1 MSALT
6 LTGVDEVKAM
16 VGKEIPPSEWH
27 LVTQEDVNTFAEVTG
42 DHQFIHVDPERA
54 AQTPF
59 GGTIAHGYYT
69 LSLVP
74 QFSYTMV
81 EYAGFAFG
89 VNYGSNKVRFPAP
102 MHVGAR
108 VRMHA
113 TIASVED
120 VPGGIQVATA
130 VSLES
135 ERAEKPVCVAET
147 LTRLFAG

>member
-1 MSALT
+1 MSSLVT
-6 LTGVDEVKAM
+6 LTGVEECKRWS
-16 VGKEIPPSEWH
+16 GKDLPPSEWFH
-27 LVTQEDVNTFAEVTG
+27 VTQEDVNTFAEVTG
-42 DHQFIHVDPERA
+42 DRQFIHVDPERA

-74 QFSYTMV
+74 RFTYETV

-102 MHVGAR
+102 LHVGAK
-108 VRMHA
+108 VRMHSR
-113 TIASVED
+113 IESVED
-120 VPGGIQVATA
+120 VPGGIQVVRA

-135 ERAEKPVCVAET
+135 DRGPKPVCVAET
-147 LTRLFAG
+147 LTRLFV